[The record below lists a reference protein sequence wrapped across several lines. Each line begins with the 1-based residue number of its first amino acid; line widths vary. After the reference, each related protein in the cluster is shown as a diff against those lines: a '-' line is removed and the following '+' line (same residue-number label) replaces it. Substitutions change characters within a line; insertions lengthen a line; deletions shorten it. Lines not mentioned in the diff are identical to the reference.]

1 MGGAASIYSGDP
13 ELDKKLRDEMTDLFM
28 SEFER
33 FKDSKIDSDE
43 IRKNFMDSL
52 IEKERNILMKREE
65 IEVQNKSS
73 FSSLAKLVLKK
84 SQHIKTKGAHTFLI
98 AVDGSTASDVGFQLI
113 LNMRRNIDNVV
124 VYHAFNLESQESK
137 PHEHKMT
144 AIKTKY
150 DAALI
155 GNLPIK
161 NGYLCLDEIKND
173 KKDEKVKALNNLV
186 EKCRSQ
192 TSEVKNH
199 NYFR

>member
-28 SEFER
+28 TEFER

-73 FSSLAKLVLKK
+73 LSSLAKLVLKK
-84 SQHIKTKGAHTFLI
+84 SQHTFLI

-113 LNMRRNIDNVV
+113 LNMRRKIDNVI

-173 KKDEKVKALNNLV
+173 KKDEKTKALNNLI
-186 EKCRSQ
+186 EKCRLQ